1 MQSDKTGST
10 TTQGRYDKPITK
22 REPEMTGLKVAA
34 TVLVLLVAML
44 LAQMAFPPQRETAP
58 ATTHGMPWQIENP
71 GPGQSRVF
79 GLTLGGNAASTLSD
93 ALRLA
98 KEAPR
103 LALLAP
109 PDAPLALEAY
119 FDTVSIGQL
128 TGKLVLSIAV
138 SSGELDAMRTKAAK
152 TDHLETGIRQFTLN
166 DADRQRAE
174 RLPLAAIAFI
184 PSAGLDEAIIL
195 QRFGAPA
202 ERIRQGETLEHFLYP
217 DKGLDL
223 VLDSKGK
230 EVLQYVAP
238 ADFARLRA
246 PLGK

>member
-1 MQSDKTGST
+1 
-10 TTQGRYDKPITK
+10 
-22 REPEMTGLKVAA
+22 MTGLKVAA
-34 TVLVLLVAML
+34 GVLALLVAML
-44 LAQMAFPPQRETAP
+44 LAQMLFPPQREAAP
-58 ATTHGMPWQIENP
+58 TTQGMPWQIERP

-79 GLTLGGNAASTLSD
+79 GLTLGGNAASTLGD
-93 ALRLA
+93 AQHLS

-119 FDTVSIGQL
+119 FETVSIGPL
-128 TGKLVLSIAV
+128 TGKLVLSIAASPV
-138 SSGELDAMRTKAAK
+138 ELEAMRARAAK

-166 DADRQRAE
+166 DSDRQHAE
-174 RLPLAAIAFI
+174 RMPLAAVAFI

-195 QRFGAPA
+195 QRFGVPA

-238 ADFARLRA
+238 ADFARLRT

>member
-1 MQSDKTGST
+1 
-10 TTQGRYDKPITK
+10 
-22 REPEMTGLKVAA
+22 MTGLKVAA
-34 TVLVLLVAML
+34 GVFVLLVAML
-44 LAQMAFPPQRETAP
+44 LAQMLFPPQREPAP
-58 ATTHGMPWQIENP
+58 VATQGMPWQIELP
-71 GPGQSRVF
+71 GAGQSRVF
-79 GLTLGGNAASTLSD
+79 GLTLGGAAASTLAD
-93 ALRLA
+93 ARHLSV
-98 KEAPR
+98 EAPR

-119 FDTVSIGQL
+119 FETVSIGPL

-138 SSGELDAMRTKAAK
+138 TSDVLEAMRAKAAK

-166 DADRQRAE
+166 DSDRQRAE
-174 RLPLAAIAFI
+174 RMPLAAIAFI
-184 PSAGLDEAIIL
+184 PSAGLDEAVIL
-195 QRFGAPA
+195 QRFGTPA

-238 ADFARLRA
+238 AEFARLRA
-246 PLGK
+246 PLGKQVRP